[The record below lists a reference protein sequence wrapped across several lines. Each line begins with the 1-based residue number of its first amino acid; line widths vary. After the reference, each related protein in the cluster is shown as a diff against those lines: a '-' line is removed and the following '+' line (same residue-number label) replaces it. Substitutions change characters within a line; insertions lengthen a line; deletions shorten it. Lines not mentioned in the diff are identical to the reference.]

1 MLYRIANWLLPT
13 YIVLNWIYIFKKK
26 ITEVYSNWDNL
37 LKLKVIHRI
46 QKRISKFFYKLRTSL
61 VCFFCCYQQYK
72 NIIWNSCLDPV
83 NNLFIS
89 KIVWTLLFILF
100 STEVNFPKHFTEVYS
115 DSDNLEIE
123 SRSPMSHTFLIW
135 WETLLVLEGKCLEFR
150 TERVQI
156 TRYQDR
162 RNWSGLG
169 EITNP
174 DFDRF
179 INHIQSEGDWL
190 CQPHYYFRI
199 CRPSNGPT
207 VKNSS
212 SSWIWLGT
220 MFILCKG
227 VFF

>member
-1 MLYRIANWLLPT
+1 MPAAFFLTIAFNLWESIHWSKLYFHCKWMLYRIANWLLPT

-100 STEVNFPKHFTEVYS
+100 STKVNFPKISRKFIPIGTTLKLKVVLPWVTHFS
-115 DSDNLEIE
+115 
-123 SRSPMSHTFLIW
+123 FG
-135 WETLLVLEGKCLEFR
+135 GK
-150 TERVQI
+150 
-156 TRYQDR
+156 
-162 RNWSGLG
+162 
-169 EITNP
+169 
-174 DFDRF
+174 
-179 INHIQSEGDWL
+179 
-190 CQPHYYFRI
+190 HY
-199 CRPSNGPT
+199 
-207 VKNSS
+207 
-212 SSWIWLGT
+212 
-220 MFILCKG
+220 
-227 VFF
+227 